1 MLRERGGEGAG
12 DGRGTDDGQL
22 MTKAGPGVLALLEL
36 RGHRRRSVACLRQPL
51 HIELDVSSPA
61 CSRLAS

>member
-22 MTKAGPGVLALLEL
+22 MTKAGPGVLALL
-36 RGHRRRSVACLRQPL
+36 SSAAIVAAAWRASASRFTL
-51 HIELDVSSPA
+51 SST
-61 CSRLAS
+61 